1 MITNEHRKCKDRSE
15 KRACWLFN
23 GILFS
28 CLLLV
33 LGPCS
38 VEQISDDAM
47 FDIKDIERCMKYGD
61 SVDWD
66 GASASVYYRPCS
78 FDLCFY

>member
-1 MITNEHRKCKDRSE
+1 MNRDEYRKFKNRSE

-23 GILFS
+23 GMVLS

-38 VEQISDDAM
+38 AKDTM

-66 GASASVYYRPCS
+66 GASASVYYRPCR
-78 FDLCFY
+78 FDGCFY